1 VKPVRIVIH
10 CSANSNGS
18 LMTGEDIRRYHMAP
32 LPPKGFDPK
41 KATKE
46 QLARYGRGW
55 SDIGYHGVIEHDGG
69 FYQGRPDNT
78 LGAHVEGHNNG
89 SLGYCLI
96 GNDKFTVAQFNG
108 LRWVC
113 LKKMAAYNIP
123 LSEIFGHYEFDTAK
137 AQGKTCPNMTSEAIR
152 GWVQTGDHRFIEP
165 YLLLPAQK

>member
-1 VKPVRIVIH
+1 MKPVRIVIH

-18 LMTGEDIRRYHMAP
+18 LMTGEDIRRYHMAR
-32 LPPKGFDPK
+32 PP
-41 KATKE
+41 
-46 QLARYGRGW
+46 QGRGW